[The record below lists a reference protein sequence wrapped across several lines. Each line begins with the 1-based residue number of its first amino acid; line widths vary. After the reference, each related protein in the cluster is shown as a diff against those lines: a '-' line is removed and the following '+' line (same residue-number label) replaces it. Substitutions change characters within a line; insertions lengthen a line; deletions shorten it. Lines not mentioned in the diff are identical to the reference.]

1 MRESK
6 KQLER
11 KSSPV
16 ENLLVR
22 GDATPK
28 VILMNFNSLGD
39 FNKFI
44 DLSVLALIDSGVVVP
59 LGVENGH
66 IQNLNSIIDNTV

>member
-1 MRESK
+1 VRESK
-6 KQLER
+6 KQLEI

-39 FNKFI
+39 FNNFI